1 MVSKAQITSVVSSL
15 LLLLSCSPEPT
26 TAQKPPSTANAPK
39 PTIDVVAAAPKATLQ
54 IQNLLVEPTSLTLKK
69 WETKPLD
76 IFVTA
81 NGKKG
86 KIPLKNIKFTSAD
99 PKVAVVNG
107 GMVSGENEGQTTI
120 TVQVQEQIQKIAINV
135 SNETNLANV
144 DGASNQNL
152 AVQELQIQSDNVEVA
167 LGKSRLL
174 EASVLMSDGTANRN
188 IIWSSEDES
197 IVGVNDQGKV
207 RRYAPGDTQIYLIS
221 KQDSR
226 KSGVIVVKG
235 GGTAVA
241 QDCNPCV
248 FTPPPGFL
256 KAQDTTD
263 KHTTLVWEPV
273 PDASSYVVTLNNRP
287 PLKTKQPRLEIND
300 LEANT
305 DYQAQVVAW
314 VGDEQS
320 IPQFT
325 EFTATTSHQ
334 SSNQNQGNGV
344 TEPLKTEQP
353 NVTEPAKSGQP
364 DSPDATAENITSNS
378 LTLNWKSVAGANGYK
393 VYRNDLVVADNLDP
407 FAQTYLFSNLNPD
420 TLYQLGVSSFNSMG
434 ESPQAKITARTK
446 ASTPTIPAEDPPPGT
461 EPQSPSS
468 QNIIPL
474 IVGVSQSGTV
484 MSDKYQR
491 YSFEATGGTTYTL
504 KATATSGDPDLFVG
518 NLPSVDANNKI
529 TSGENNG
536 SESLDFTPS
545 TSGTYYIAVL
555 GFSASSYQI
564 EAKIKAASSGNTSTP
579 PSSSPTVN
587 IAVTSPSSNQTL
599 TKGTNYNVL
608 WNSNATGNVKVK
620 AFKGSTEHAV
630 LGANEANDGSLA
642 FNPPSNWPDGSDYR
656 IQVMDLNSSA
666 AAYSGYFT
674 VQAPA
679 TAPPP
684 SPTIEIAVT
693 SPSSNQTL
701 TKGTNYNVTWSA
713 NVSGNVKVKV
723 FKGSTEYAV
732 LGANEINDGNLT
744 FNPPSNWPDGSDYRI
759 QVMDLNSS
767 AANYSGYFTIATP
780 ALSPPSPPSLN
791 SPSSGES
798 VSPGN
803 INFSW
808 GTSSGAGRYHLMVC
822 TNSSLTSGCV
832 NPDGA
837 MEGVEPGTNTSTTVN
852 LSAGTYY
859 WAVRA
864 ICPGDACSWGSY
876 SSVRSLTVSNPTP
889 TCPAI
894 PTGVSVS
901 YNSGQSGNYLTWNSV
916 AGASGYRIYWGNS
929 NSVTTSSNQ
938 YGFTS
943 STAALHTGVSGGFTY
958 YYRVLATG
966 SCDSGLSSTA
976 SVTVPQPVPLPSVGS
991 ISQTTMGG
999 QRVIIVN
1006 VSSSGYPFQ
1015 VYRGSGGS
1023 ADSVS
1028 ASNNDKPS
1036 SEIDRDNDGAY
1047 GDWGVAANTRYCY
1060 RFEAINES
1068 TGARSGLT
1076 SKVCINTVQ

>member
-69 WETKPLD
+69 WETKRLD

-86 KIPLKNIKFTSAD
+86 KIPFKNIKFTSAD

-287 PLKTKQPRLEIND
+287 PIKTKQPRLEIND

-364 DSPDATAENITSNS
+364 NSPDATAENITSNS

-446 ASTPTIPAEDPPPGT
+446 ASTATIPAEDPPPVT

-518 NLPSVDANNKI
+518 NVSSVDANNKI

-555 GFSASSYQI
+555 GFSASSFQI
-564 EAKIKAASSGNTSTP
+564 EAKVKNTVLPPGENPPTPQPGGTTP
-579 PSSSPTVN
+579 PPPSPTVE
-587 IAVTSPSSNQTL
+587 ITVTSPSSNQAL

-608 WNSNATGNVKVK
+608 WNSTG
-620 AFKGSTEHAV
+620 
-630 LGANEANDGSLA
+630 
-642 FNPPSNWPDGSDYR
+642 
-656 IQVMDLNSSA
+656 
-666 AAYSGYFT
+666 
-674 VQAPA
+674 
-679 TAPPP
+679 
-684 SPTIEIAVT
+684 
-693 SPSSNQTL
+693 
-701 TKGTNYNVTWSA
+701 
-713 NVSGNVKVKV
+713 VSGNVKVKV

-744 FNPPSNWPDGSDYRI
+744 FNPPSHWPDGSDYRI

-1076 SKVCINTVQ
+1076 SKVCINTVP